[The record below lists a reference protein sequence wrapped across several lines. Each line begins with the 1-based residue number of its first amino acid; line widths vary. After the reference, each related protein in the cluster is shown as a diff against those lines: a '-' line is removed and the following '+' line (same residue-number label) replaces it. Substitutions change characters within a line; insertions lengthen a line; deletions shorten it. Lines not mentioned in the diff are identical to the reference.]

1 MLDSRTSMG
10 LPYQTRKFLGHFA
23 SRIEPTLSLNALL
36 SPDEPDAV
44 VVVGTA
50 ALASIV
56 KSQE

>member
-10 LPYQTRKFLGHFA
+10 LPYQTRKFPSHFA
-23 SRIEPTLSLNALL
+23 SRIVPTLSLNALL

-44 VVVGTA
+44 VVAGTA